1 MAINR
6 NKVLNAAQ
14 KHIRK
19 GNWDKALKEY
29 MLLADDD
36 PSDLRT
42 LLKCG
47 DLYVKLDRIDEALS
61 AYKTVAD
68 RYAQQDM
75 YEKAIAVYKQA
86 QRLDDSDVALHHAIG
101 ECYFRLGRLKD
112 AVRSF
117 HQAQRMYKEL
127 GDADRQRQM
136 LEQMVRIDPEDVGL
150 RIQLAERYTRD
161 GLNAQAVEA
170 FSFCAGKLEEEGRH
184 DELLQVLERVL
195 FLTPQRHDLRKQV
208 VRLHLDRRDEQTAL
222 QHLQILFRETPED
235 VETLELLGNTF
246 ERLGRDDKA
255 VMVLLSLPP
264 LYTAAGRR
272 ADAENIWRRIA
283 RLDPNNAQAREA
295 LGLSPS
301 TEDSGVLAD
310 APSTD
315 ALRARQSTPP
325 PADTLG
331 GVEFLDDDIEFLDD
345 DLEVALAPA
354 TTSAPAAQS
363 APPRAPAPQAPP
375 ARPSAPQA
383 YQPPAPQPPA
393 PQPPAPVAESVEAFV
408 DITNEV
414 EFLDDGTSS
423 GLIEIEAVEAA
434 PATETEIRQMLSE
447 CQVFLKYGL
456 YDKAVAAIE
465 AALERSPKSVVAHQQ
480 KLDLARA
487 TRDQAGAYRT
497 LITLAELTA
506 ETPLRAYEFLTE
518 ALEVAPN
525 PQAVHVRA
533 QALGVDLNGPPPTD
547 GIAEISIDA
556 IEVVEV
562 VDEPGTMQVDVD
574 DIDDFVREEP
584 ASDSLDFLDEAV
596 VDFLPPSEEFEAD
609 DAVHAAL
616 ETLDSAFDAFGD
628 APESGL
634 AQATEA
640 EPLSLGDMESI
651 EEIGDFDDVDIDD
664 IGTFESV
671 EEPGLMAGL
680 DIASSVVSDDELAFD
695 TDDVV
700 DMDLSQDVGGI
711 GEVDFSALDDAPAG
725 GEAPSV
731 NSLFADVEADDI
743 FDDLFGDMFSGG
755 DVNIGGD
762 DPMGEMAEIDFFIQQ
777 GLTEEASEAISTFE
791 DQHPNHPGL
800 AKRRA
805 QLMQVRGGL
814 GAADNPFGARSLSQK
829 FNPSAANPTGK
840 VAAPNFGEVVNSN
853 LELGVAYREMGLLN
867 EALDEF
873 RQAADDPDA
882 RDAAAYQIALCELEL
897 GHTDEARNTLTE
909 LQAREGLSADM
920 QQAVKEQLEAIGQQ
934 AS

>member
-29 MLLADDD
+29 LLLAEDD

-47 DLYVKLDRIDEALS
+47 DLYVKLERVDEALS

-170 FSFCAGKLEEEGRH
+170 FTFCAGKLEAEGRH

-208 VRLHLDRRDEQTAL
+208 VRLHLERRDEQTAL

-235 VETLELLGNTF
+235 VETLELLSDTF
-246 ERLGRDDKA
+246 ERLGRGDKA
-255 VMVLLSLPP
+255 VMVALSLPP

-272 ADAENIWRRIA
+272 ADAENAWRRIA

-325 PADTLG
+325 PADNLG

-354 TTSAPAAQS
+354 QS
-363 APPRAPAPQAPP
+363 AARTASQPQAPP
-375 ARPSAPQA
+375 RQSAPQA
-383 YQPPAPQPPA
+383 YQPAAPQPPA

-423 GLIEIEAVEAA
+423 GLIAIEEVEPA
-434 PATETEIRQMLSE
+434 PASETEIRQMLSE

-465 AALERSPKSVVAHQQ
+465 AALERSPQSVVAHQQ

-533 QALGVDLNGPPPTD
+533 QALGVDLNAPPPTD

-562 VDEPGTMQVDVD
+562 SDEPGTMQVDVD
-574 DIDDFVREEP
+574 DIDEFVNVEP
-584 ASDSLDFLDEAV
+584 EPVSDSLEFLDEAV

-640 EPLSLGDMESI
+640 EPLSLGDIESI
-651 EEIGDFDDVDIDD
+651 EEIADFDDMDVAE
-664 IGTFESV
+664 IGTFEGV
-671 EEPGLMAGL
+671 EDAGLMDGL
-680 DIASSVVSDDELAFD
+680 DIASSVVSDEELAFD

-700 DMDLSQDVGGI
+700 EMDLGQDVGGI
-711 GEVDFSALDDAPAG
+711 DEMDFSALDDAPVG
-725 GEAPSV
+725 DEAPSV
-731 NSLFADVEADDI
+731 NALFADVEADDI

-777 GLTEEASEAISTFE
+777 GLTEEASEAISSFE

-829 FNPSAANPTGK
+829 FNPNAANPTGK
-840 VAAPNFGEVVNSN
+840 VPAPNFGEVVNSN

-882 RDAAAYQIALCELEL
+882 RDAAAFQIALCELEL
-897 GHTDEARNTLTE
+897 GHTDDARNTLTE

-920 QQAVKEQLEAIGQQ
+920 QQAVKEQLEAMEQQ

>member
-29 MLLADDD
+29 ILLAEDD

-47 DLYVKLDRIDEALS
+47 DLYVKLDRVDEALS

-117 HQAQRMYKEL
+117 HHAQRMYKEL
-127 GDADRQRQM
+127 GDGERQRQM
-136 LEQMVRIDPEDVGL
+136 LEQMARIDPEDVGL

-161 GLNAQAVEA
+161 GLNAQAIEA
-170 FSFCAGKLEEEGRH
+170 FSFCAAKLEEEGRH

-208 VRLHLDRRDEQTAL
+208 VRLHLERRDEQTAL

-235 VETLELLGNTF
+235 VETLELLSDTF

-264 LYTAAGRR
+264 LYSAAGRR
-272 ADAENIWRRIA
+272 ADAENAWRRIA
-283 RLDPNNAQAREA
+283 RLDPKNAQAQEA
-295 LGLSPS
+295 LGLASS
-301 TEDSGVLAD
+301 TEDSGVLAA

-315 ALRARQSTPP
+315 ALRARQSTPA
-325 PADTLG
+325 PADNLG
-331 GVEFLDDDIEFLDD
+331 DVEFLDDDIEFLDD

-354 TTSAPAAQS
+354 TTSAAAAPS
-363 APPRAPAPQAPP
+363 APHRSPAPQVPP
-375 ARPSAPQA
+375 ARPSAPQPHQH
-383 YQPPAPQPPA
+383 QPKV
-393 PQPPAPVAESVEAFV
+393 PVAESVEAFV

-434 PATETEIRQMLSE
+434 PASENEIRQMLSE

-487 TRDQAGAYRT
+487 TRDQTGAYRM

-506 ETPLRAYEFLTE
+506 ETPLRAYEFLIE

-533 QALGVDLNGPPPTD
+533 QALGIDLNGPPPTE

-562 VDEPGTMQVDVD
+562 SDEPGTMQVDVD
-574 DIDDFVREEP
+574 AIDDFVSVEP
-584 ASDSLDFLDEAV
+584 DPVSDSLDFLDEAV

-609 DAVHAAL
+609 EAVHAAL

-628 APESGL
+628 APESSL

-640 EPLSLGDMESI
+640 EPLSLGDIESI
-651 EEIGDFDDVDIDD
+651 EEIADFDDINVADIAA
-664 IGTFESV
+664 FESV
-671 EEPGLMAGL
+671 DASDLMDGL
-680 DIASSVVSDDELAFD
+680 DFASSVVSDDELAFD
-695 TDDVV
+695 TNDVV
-700 DMDLSQDVGGI
+700 DMDLSQDVAGMV
-711 GEVDFSALDDAPAG
+711 EMDFSALDDAPAS

-731 NSLFADVEADDI
+731 NALFADVEADDL

-777 GLTEEASEAISTFE
+777 GLTEEASEAINTFE

-829 FNPSAANPTGK
+829 FNPNAANATSK
-840 VAAPNFGEVVNSN
+840 VPAPNFGEVVNSN

-897 GHTDEARNTLTE
+897 GLTEEARHTLTE
-909 LQAREGLSADM
+909 LHARQGLSADM
-920 QQAVKEQLEAIGQQ
+920 RRTVEEQLEALGAQT
-934 AS
+934 